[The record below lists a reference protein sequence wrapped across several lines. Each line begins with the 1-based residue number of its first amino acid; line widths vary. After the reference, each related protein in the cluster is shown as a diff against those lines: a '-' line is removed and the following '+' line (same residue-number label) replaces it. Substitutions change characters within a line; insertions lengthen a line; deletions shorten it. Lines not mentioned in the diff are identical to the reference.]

1 VDGSPVCR
9 HLSAWLGQS
18 AQLIPRSCQS
28 SNHQEIIVK
37 KNVNG
42 VLHSKKLLVAGV
54 ALGLSQFASLQ
65 AHASWTPSVFAT
77 GASLGAAGPDS
88 ITFGAGSLWVSY
100 AGGTTAD
107 GSQPA
112 GFSTVA
118 RYALDGALQHTY
130 SIAGSVDGLKF
141 NPYTGDV
148 WALQNQDAN
157 SSLTLI
163 NPATDATTRKSYA
176 VVSNSQGYDDVV
188 FKGTQTFLSYTNPAV
203 ATDVTIRLVTSGTS
217 PIAVTDILTA
227 GATGTNLNTGATHQP
242 LPSFPGDP
250 DSLKLAPNGDLVQT
264 SGNRDALIFVH
275 DAGLASQSVSFLQL
289 AQAGGGAVTGLDD
302 SIYATAKSG
311 TFYLTETGTNNV
323 LAIHA
328 TDLKIGDLYGAVGS
342 EHALERIDPTTGLLT
357 PVLTGLTGPHGI
369 AFVPEVPEPGTYA
382 MLLAGLGLMGYMLR
396 RRKTA

>member
-1 VDGSPVCR
+1 M
-9 HLSAWLGQS
+9 
-18 AQLIPRSCQS
+18 
-28 SNHQEIIVK
+28 K

-42 VLHSKKLLVAGV
+42 VLRSKKGLVVGI
-54 ALGLSQFASLQ
+54 ALGLSQFAAVQ
-65 AHASWTPSVFAT
+65 VHADWTPSVFAT
-77 GASLGAAGPDS
+77 GAALGATGPDS
-88 ITFGAGSLWVSY
+88 ITIGAGSLWVSY

-112 GFSTVA
+112 GFSTVV
-118 RYALDGALQHTY
+118 RYALDGAVQHTY

-141 NPYTGDV
+141 NPYTGNV

-163 NPATDATTRKSYA
+163 NPAINATTSRSYA
-176 VVSNSQGYDDVV
+176 AVSNSQGYDDVV
-188 FKGTQTFLSYTNPAV
+188 FKGAQTFLSYTNPAV
-203 ATDVTIRLVTSGTS
+203 ATDVTIRLVTPGTS

-227 GATGTNLNTGATHQP
+227 GATGTNLNTGATNQP

-289 AQAGGGAVTGLDD
+289 TKAGGGVVTGLDD

-311 TFYLTETGTNNV
+311 TFYLPETGANNV

-328 TDLKIGDLYGAVGS
+328 TGLRIGDLYGAVGS
-342 EHALERIDPTTGLLT
+342 EHALEQIDPTTGLLT
-357 PVLTGLTGPHGI
+357 PVLTGLIGPHGI
-369 AFVPEVPEPGTYA
+369 AFVPEVPEPETYA
-382 MLLAGLGLMGYMLR
+382 LMLAGLGLVGLIAR